1 MAEDDS
7 HHGNCCCLQ
16 GMGEANKQ
24 AEAGLALFAK
34 EEELEEEL
42 TFDTDSAQKFKDEA
56 DVQIKALQDEASA
69 LTGKENKKARN
80 AKNKEACALKVTE
93 QYIDALKVL
102 KCLAPPKGSF
112 VKKSAAAAAPV
123 DLKEC
128 TKNGLEDPSG
138 FGLQI
143 STLDGNV
150 VTVQVI
156 ATDTIGDL
164 MQSVEKLLGI
174 PVAQQRLLS
183 DAVRLCKTST
193 IAACSL
199 DQTSTVTL
207 IKKGS
212 LQLVPCRTTFT
223 TGFEYISLT
232 PEVET
237 ASSSG
242 ETVMGV
248 PWTKEYRFRKHLA
261 YDGEG
266 FLYNATEAVFRLSI
280 GSLKIYLA
288 SKDEVTAF
296 LVTGEE
302 GRTILEEDKDF
313 FEGSLQA
320 AADAFAEC
328 AANECMTPD
337 EFADELMNFEA
348 EKGFFG
354 WKAFKMGLTLGCT
367 NRNDISL
374 WSIIEL
380 LKGKS

>member
-1 MAEDDS
+1 
-7 HHGNCCCLQ
+7 
-16 GMGEANKQ
+16 MGEANKQ
-24 AEAGLALFAK
+24 ADVGFALFAK
-34 EEELEEEL
+34 EQELEEEL
-42 TFDTDSAQKFKDEA
+42 TFDTDAAQKFKDEA
-56 DVQIKALQDEASA
+56 DVQIKALQDEAAA

-80 AKNKEACALKVTE
+80 AKNKKACALKVSE

-102 KCLAPPKGSF
+102 KGLAPPKGSF
-112 VKKSAAAAAPV
+112 VKKSAAAAAPA

-128 TKNGLEDPSG
+128 TKNGRAEDPSG

-164 MQSVEKLLGI
+164 MQSLEKLLGI

-183 DAVRLCKTST
+183 DSVRLCKTST
-193 IAACSL
+193 IAACGL
-199 DQTSTVTL
+199 DQTSSVTL

-212 LQLVPCRTTFT
+212 LQLTPCRTTFS

-232 PEVET
+232 AEVEK

-248 PWTKEYRFRKHLA
+248 PWTKEYFFRKHLA
-261 YDGEG
+261 HDREG
-266 FLYNATEAVFRLSI
+266 FLYNATQALFVLSI
-280 GSLKIYLA
+280 GSLKIILV

-296 LVTGEE
+296 LVTGEDE
-302 GRTILEEDKDF
+302 QTILEEEKEI

-328 AANECMTPD
+328 AAKECMTPD

-354 WKAFKMGLTLGCT
+354 WKAFKMGLSLGCT